1 MRSRGTGEEGMAL
14 LVVMVLMGVMLT
26 AGIAIASTVDTQ
38 TSASQAERVRDSA
51 FNLAESSLNAQV
63 FGLSRDWPGSLP
75 RRYDVCTPT
84 SSPTRCPDNA
94 SLVGGGSP
102 DLTGATWQT
111 SVRDNGASSAPNF
124 YSDASSATQ
133 PGYDASGPGGLPDGK
148 VWVRA
153 RAVAQG
159 RARTLIA
166 LVRTE
171 KQEED
176 IPHAAVL
183 ANRLVFS
190 NNAPKKV
197 FVAAGNGLFALKCD
211 PLADPRST
219 CLGRTYTGNS
229 LAGAKS
235 SVAGNITGSAPAT
248 SYAGGPAIT
257 PEALARLKATAIAN
271 GTYYA
276 GCPTEAQLTG
286 QVVYVESGNCS
297 YNGNSQ
303 FNSPQAPGMLILNA
317 GTISISGT
325 ANFYGVIY
333 AVNANRLPGTVVSTQ
348 GTGQIVGGVL
358 VDGLGQVV
366 LGSSSSPKIQFDVNA
381 FRAVASYGT
390 AGIVQNT
397 WREIRAG

>member
-1 MRSRGTGEEGMAL
+1 MRSRRSGEEGVAL

-26 AGIAIASTVDTQ
+26 TGIAIVSTVDTQ

-75 RRYDVCTPT
+75 RRYDLCTPT

-111 SVRDNGASSAPNF
+111 SVRDNGNSSAPNF

-133 PGYDASGPGGLPDGK
+133 PGYDANLDGK

-153 RAVAQG
+153 QAVAQG
-159 RARTLIA
+159 HARTLIA

-197 FVAAGNGLFALKCD
+197 FVAAGNGLFALRCD

-219 CLGRTYTGNS
+219 CLGRTYTGTS
-229 LAGAKS
+229 PAGATS
-235 SVAGNITGSAPAT
+235 SVAGNITGSAPTT

-271 GTYYA
+271 GTYYDA

-286 QVVYVESGNCS
+286 QVVYVVSGNCS
-297 YNGNSQ
+297 YNSNSQ
-303 FNSPQAPGMLILNA
+303 FNSPQAPGMLILDR

-333 AVNANRLPGTVVSTQ
+333 ALANGLTGTVVSTQ

-381 FRAVASYGT
+381 FRAVASYGA

>member
-1 MRSRGTGEEGMAL
+1 MRSRRSGEEGVAL

-26 AGIAIASTVDTQ
+26 TGIAIVSTVDTQ

-63 FGLSRDWPGSLP
+63 FGLSRDWPGSPP
-75 RRYDVCTPT
+75 RRYDLCTPT

-111 SVRDNGASSAPNF
+111 SVRDNGTSSAPNF

-133 PGYDASGPGGLPDGK
+133 PGYDANLDGK

-153 RAVAQG
+153 QAVAQG
-159 RARTLIA
+159 HARTLIA

-197 FVAAGNGLFALKCD
+197 FVAAGNGLFTLRCD

-276 GCPTEAQLTG
+276 SCPTEAQLTG

-297 YNGNSQ
+297 YNSNSQ

-333 AVNANRLPGTVVSTQ
+333 AANANALTGTVVSTQ

-381 FRAVASYGT
+381 FRAVASYGA

>member
-1 MRSRGTGEEGMAL
+1 MAL

-75 RRYDVCTPT
+75 RRYDLCTPT

-94 SLVGGGSP
+94 SLIGGGSP

-111 SVRDNGASSAPNF
+111 SVRDNGTSSAPNF

-133 PGYDASGPGGLPDGK
+133 PGYDANLDGK

-183 ANRLVFS
+183 ANGLVFS
-190 NNAPKKV
+190 NKAPKKV
-197 FVAAGNGLFALKCD
+197 FVAAGNGLFALRCD

-257 PEALARLKATAIAN
+257 PEALARLKATAISN
-271 GTYYA
+271 STYYA

-286 QVVYVESGNCS
+286 EVVYVESGNCS
-297 YNGNSQ
+297 YNSNSQ

-333 AVNANRLPGTVVSTQ
+333 AVNANGLTGTVVSTQ

>member
-1 MRSRGTGEEGMAL
+1 MRSRRSGEEGVAL

-26 AGIAIASTVDTQ
+26 TGIAIVSTVDTQ

-63 FGLSRDWPGSLP
+63 FGLSRDWPGSDSS
-75 RRYDVCTPT
+75 RYDPCTPT

-111 SVRDNGASSAPNF
+111 SVRDNGTSSAPNF
-124 YSDASSATQ
+124 YSDAASATQ
-133 PGYDASGPGGLPDGK
+133 PSYDANHDGK

-159 RARTLIA
+159 HARTLIA
-166 LVRTE
+166 LVLRTE

-176 IPHAAVL
+176 IPHAALL
-183 ANRLVFS
+183 ANRLAFS
-190 NNAPKKV
+190 NTSPKKV
-197 FVAAGNGLFALKCD
+197 FVAAGNGLFALRCD

-219 CLGRTYTGNS
+219 CLGRTYTGTS
-229 LAGAKS
+229 LPGATS

-248 SYAGGPAIT
+248 SYAGGSAMT
-257 PEALARLKATAIAN
+257 PEALARLKATAIAD

-297 YNGNSQ
+297 YNSQ
-303 FNSPQAPGMLILNA
+303 VNSPQAPRMLILNA
-317 GTISISGT
+317 GTISLSGS

-333 AVNANRLPGTVVSTQ
+333 AVNANGLTGTVVSTQ
-348 GTGQIVGGVL
+348 GNGQIVGGVL

-381 FRAVASYGT
+381 FRAVASYGA